1 LLGHGDGLAL
11 RDLLDPQALADTE
24 SELQRLAEH
33 RRARN
38 PDEIADLLRILGP
51 LTTTEVDLRSAVGD
65 VGAVLA
71 ELASSRRAI
80 EVRIG
85 GEVLWADPTDA
96 PILRDALGT
105 ALPPGIAESLLS
117 AVDDPVGRLLGRYA
131 RTHGPFVAAE
141 PASRFGLGVAV
152 VTDSLRRLAG
162 SGRLAEGEFRPL
174 GSRDR
179 PGDSGGG
186 PEFVDADVLRLLRRR
201 SLAALRAEVEPV
213 ERQALARFLPAWNS
227 IGTLRGP
234 AALRGAD
241 GLLRAVE
248 QLAGALIPA
257 SALESLVL
265 PARIPG
271 YTPAMLD
278 ELTTVGEVLWTG
290 HGSLAGDDGWIA
302 LHLAD
307 TAPLTIPLPDGDAVR
322 PSGELHR
329 AILDVL
335 GGGGAFF
342 FRPLAEAVAESL
354 RAHPAGNGAA
364 STGTPAVTP
373 VDDSSLA
380 DALWDL
386 VFAGL
391 VTSDSLAPLRARLT
405 GGRPTH
411 RSRTTAPRARMR
423 GPSGLALLSAG
434 RAGRAGGSGR
444 SGSVAGGVRRGTP
457 PSVVGRWSLVPDP
470 ETDPTVR
477 AAAAAEVLLD
487 RHGIVTRGAV
497 VAEGTPG
504 GFAGVYRVL
513 ATLEETGRIRRG
525 YFVEGL
531 GAAQFASAGA
541 VDRVRGFAGRP
552 DQEQTAGR
560 GLVLAAADPANPYGA
575 ALPWPDRGSAEP
587 SSAAD
592 ATEVVTKNS
601 ATNVTNVTNVTN
613 AANAASV
620 ERHRAARRAGAL
632 VVLVDGAAVL
642 YAERGGR
649 SLLSFTADRDALD
662 AAAAALAERVA
673 SGRIGSLTVA
683 RIDGTEAL
691 TVGGPVPEA
700 LTGAGFIMTPRGLRL
715 RSVPR

>member
-1 LLGHGDGLAL
+1 M
-11 RDLLDPQALADTE
+11 
-24 SELQRLAEH
+24 
-33 RRARN
+33 
-38 PDEIADLLRILGP
+38 
-51 LTTTEVDLRSAVGD
+51 
-65 VGAVLA
+65 
-71 ELASSRRAI
+71 
-80 EVRIG
+80 
-85 GEVLWADPTDA
+85 
-96 PILRDALGT
+96 
-105 ALPPGIAESLLS
+105 
-117 AVDDPVGRLLGRYA
+117 
-131 RTHGPFVAAE
+131 
-141 PASRFGLGVAV
+141 
-152 VTDSLRRLAG
+152 LAG
-162 SGRLAEGEFRPL
+162 
-174 GSRDR
+174 
-179 PGDSGGG
+179 GGAH
-186 PEFVDADVLRLLRRR
+186 FFR
-201 SLAALRAEVEPV
+201 SLADAVTTAV
-213 ERQALARFLPAWNS
+213 A
-227 IGTLRGP
+227 GTHP
-234 AALRGAD
+234 TGAD
-241 GLLRAVE
+241 P
-248 QLAGALIPA
+248 I
-257 SALESLVL
+257 
-265 PARIPG
+265 
-271 YTPAMLD
+271 
-278 ELTTVGEVLWTG
+278 
-290 HGSLAGDDGWIA
+290 
-302 LHLAD
+302 
-307 TAPLTIPLPDGDAVR
+307 
-322 PSGELHR
+322 
-329 AILDVL
+329 
-335 GGGGAFF
+335 
-342 FRPLAEAVAESL
+342 
-354 RAHPAGNGAA
+354 GAA
-364 STGTPAVTP
+364 SPAARGGSVS
-373 VDDSSLA
+373 DA
-380 DALWDL
+380 AIAEALWDL

-391 VTSDSLAPLRARLT
+391 VTSDTLAPLRARLT
-405 GGRPTH
+405 GGKTAH
-411 RSRTTAPRARMR
+411 RSRAPVPRARLR

-592 ATEVVTKNS
+592 ATEVVTKNPATNATN
-601 ATNVTNVTNVTN
+601 ATNVTNVTNAANAANVPN